1 VQEICVMTLM
11 LVTLQTIRNNSRD
24 YKRQDSH
31 TVFSL
36 RPLVFVSKQQVT
48 ALRFTSCI
56 GNEDLKFRIM
66 SARIGFLRGGS

>member
-1 VQEICVMTLM
+1 MTLV
-11 LVTLQTIRNNSRD
+11 LVTLQTIHNNSRD

-31 TVFSL
+31 SVSNL

-48 ALRFTSCI
+48 ALSVTSCT
-56 GNEDLKFRIM
+56 GSEDLKFRIM